1 LHNRYVWLYN
11 HQLPQKALGHVSPI
25 QTMKQWQRS
34 HPELFNRR
42 VTNQPGHVNTP
53 GARLKSCLRR
63 APDNGRTLDFPELP
77 VLARIPKG
85 FVRLVGALALAWP
98 LLSGAAEGMVAV
110 SPAQIQALG
119 IESAPLAAPGSGRIT
134 LPAQVTLPNDQV
146 HVVSAPLPAVVLQLA
161 VAPGDAVKRGQT
173 LARLGGAPI
182 LEAQR
187 EYLQAAAQA
196 NLAAQNAR
204 RDELLF
210 REGIIAE
217 SRYQTTRALHAQA
230 AALLAEKRQALKLAG
245 ADDRAAAPGL
255 SGVVEVRAPADG
267 VVLEQGVAVGQRVD
281 QTALIY
287 RIARLAPLTL
297 EVQLPVALAA
307 QLREGAA
314 VRVPAAQAAG
324 RVIAL
329 GHQVGP
335 NQTVALRALITDGA
349 GGLRPG
355 QFVEAAVELP
365 PPAPGTWRVPQAALV
380 RQQEQLYVFVE
391 VPGGFRTQVVK
402 LIAQAGDTALVS
414 GPFQGG
420 ERVAVKGVAALK
432 ASWMGLGKG
441 Q

>member
-1 LHNRYVWLYN
+1 MF
-11 HQLPQKALGHVSPI
+11 GTI
-25 QTMKQWQRS
+25 
-34 HPELFNRR
+34 
-42 VTNQPGHVNTP
+42 PGSF
-53 GARLKSCLRR
+53 ARLAAL
-63 APDNGRTLDFPELP
+63 
-77 VLARIPKG
+77 
-85 FVRLVGALALAWP
+85 LALVWP
-98 LLSGAAEGMVAV
+98 LLSGAAEAMVAV

-119 IESAPLAAPGSGRIT
+119 VESAPLAAPGSGRIT

-196 NLAAQNAR
+196 SLAAQNAR

-230 AALLAEKRQALKLAG
+230 TALLAEKRQALKLAG
-245 ADDRAAAPGL
+245 AGDRAAAQGL
-255 SGVVEVRAPADG
+255 SGAVEVRAPADG

-281 QTALIY
+281 QAALIY
-287 RIARLAPLTL
+287 RIARLSPLAL

-307 QLREGAA
+307 ELREGAL
-314 VRVPAAQAAG
+314 VRVPAANAAG

-329 GHQVGP
+329 GRQVGP
-335 NQTVALRALITDGA
+335 NQTVALRALIIQGA

-355 QFVEAAVELP
+355 QFVEAEVDLP

-380 RQQEQLYVFVE
+380 RQREQLYVFVE
-391 VPGGFRTQVVK
+391 APGGFRPQTVK

-441 Q
+441 E